1 MILGGILYLAAPLAF
16 DAALPKH
23 PIPYFASLALLIAV
37 TLSLGCVL
45 GLAVKNQS
53 KLTMICQLFF
63 LPSILLSGILVPV
76 ELLPS
81 PLSQLGMLFPAYWGY
96 RLMQEGWV
104 RLGKPLAFIDNIAG
118 GRIGVRR
125 PSSADTEK
133 VMFPTNQMPRMVKKP
148 SGALLYFCCKV

>member
-1 MILGGILYLAAPLAF
+1 MGTQVKKMYQAGGVPCVWVASPPPSPAFVHLMILGGILYLAAPLAF

-63 LPSILLSGILVPV
+63 RPPSF
-76 ELLPS
+76 
-81 PLSQLGMLFPAYWGY
+81 FP
-96 RLMQEGWV
+96 E
-104 RLGKPLAFIDNIAG
+104 
-118 GRIGVRR
+118 
-125 PSSADTEK
+125 S
-133 VMFPTNQMPRMVKKP
+133 
-148 SGALLYFCCKV
+148 